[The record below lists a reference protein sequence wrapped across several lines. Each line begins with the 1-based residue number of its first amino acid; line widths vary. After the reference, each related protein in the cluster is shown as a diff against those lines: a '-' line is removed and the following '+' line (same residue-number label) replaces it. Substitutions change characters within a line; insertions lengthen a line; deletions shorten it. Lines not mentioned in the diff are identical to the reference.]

1 MNLNQVF
8 LRKATFFMLKKYFCW
23 NVKDKINILF
33 EEDLTEKQNMPNKE
47 KQVLNC
53 LIKNWNVEI
62 CVNDTDTN
70 LGAISTDKEDVILE
84 RRRQLYGVITY
95 NKISWEEEKNLIDKI
110 KFDLQNIIRKHIE
123 KGLCS

>member
-1 MNLNQVF
+1 
-8 LRKATFFMLKKYFCW
+8 MLKQYFCW
-23 NVKDKINILF
+23 NVRDKINILF

-53 LIKNWNVEI
+53 LIKNLNVEI

-84 RRRQLYGVITY
+84 
-95 NKISWEEEKNLIDKI
+95 
-110 KFDLQNIIRKHIE
+110 
-123 KGLCS
+123 